1 MRPGE
6 AQSGWESEKL
16 YSTGDEFFADVIAA
30 MAIAQSSVDL
40 ESYIFDADVL
50 GNRIVEALAAAA
62 RRGVQVRVL
71 VDAIGSPLWRAA
83 YEEALVHAGVRCKV
97 YNENVWGRFLAS
109 RGAANQRGVG
119 WLFRRL
125 NQRNHRKIVL
135 IDGRVAWLGSMNV
148 SRVHLRAELGDRAWR
163 DTGVKVAGPGV
174 SILQRSFEYIWADR
188 VERLKLRRGM
198 NRLADSNAS
207 CVRLNTT
214 RVLRRTFNLELR
226 RMLQGAQRRVWVRS
240 AYFVPNGPIL
250 RALRQAACR
259 GVDVRVLVPSHA
271 DVVFMPWVAIALY
284 RHLLR
289 SGVRIFEYQPSMLHA
304 KNLVVDEWMTVGS
317 SNLNHRS
324 LFHDLESDILLYS
337 KGAKSALLAQYE
349 EDFLKSVEVT
359 VNSWGSVRP
368 LRWLFGNVLLLFRY
382 WL

>member
-1 MRPGE
+1 
-6 AQSGWESEKL
+6 
-16 YSTGDEFFADVIAA
+16 
-30 MAIAQSSVDL
+30 
-40 ESYIFDADVL
+40 
-50 GNRIVEALAAAA
+50 
-62 RRGVQVRVL
+62 
-71 VDAIGSPLWRAA
+71 
-83 YEEALVHAGVRCKV
+83 
-97 YNENVWGRFLAS
+97 
-109 RGAANQRGVG
+109 
-119 WLFRRL
+119 
-125 NQRNHRKIVL
+125 
-135 IDGRVAWLGSMNV
+135 
-148 SRVHLRAELGDRAWR
+148 
-163 DTGVKVAGPGV
+163 
-174 SILQRSFEYIWADR
+174 
-188 VERLKLRRGM
+188 M

-240 AYFVPNGPIL
+240 AYFVINGPIL

-337 KGAKSALLAQYE
+337 EGAKSALLAQYE